1 MTQAHDSRL
10 GPDRF
15 RDGGTQ
21 PSDGAEGV
29 ESSAFSV
36 GEGGCVVHR
45 LWRLSLAGEARGVSQ
60 RLLSGVRGG
69 AAGSAGAD
77 VRRGEHF
84 LDSDPA
90 GGVFGTGGMPGVRAR
105 SASERGDAGEALI
118 GRGIFY

>member
-10 GPDRF
+10 GRDRF

-29 ESSAFSV
+29 EFSAFSV

-60 RLLSGVRGG
+60 RLLPGVRGG
-69 AAGSAGAD
+69 AAGSAGAN
-77 VRRGEHF
+77 VRRGAHF

-90 GGVFGTGGMPGVRAR
+90 GGILETVGMHGVRAR
-105 SASERGDAGEALI
+105 SACEREDAA
-118 GRGIFY
+118 RF

>member
-10 GPDRF
+10 GRDRF

-45 LWRLSLAGEARGVSQ
+45 LWRLSLVGEAGGVSQ
-60 RLLSGVRGG
+60 RLLPGVGG
-69 AAGSAGAD
+69 GPAGSPAAH
-77 VRRGEHF
+77 VRRGAPF
-84 LDSDPA
+84 LDSHSS
-90 GGVFGTGGMPGVRAR
+90 GLVFGTRGGPR
-105 SASERGDAGEALI
+105 L
-118 GRGIFY
+118 

>member
-1 MTQAHDSRL
+1 MTQSHDSRL
-10 GPDRF
+10 GRDRF

-29 ESSAFSV
+29 ESSAFPV

-90 GGVFGTGGMPGVRAR
+90 GGILETVGMHGVRAR
-105 SASERGDAGEALI
+105 SACEREDAA
-118 GRGIFY
+118 RF